1 VAERRP
7 AAPATGL
14 RVAIVTDLAGW
25 HGAQLR
31 RAFRA
36 RGIEARYKVSLR
48 DRIAALEAKGL
59 LLVRGSNARLAPE
72 HISISN
78 EVFVELMS

>member
-7 AAPATGL
+7 AAPAIGL

-36 RGIEARYKVSLR
+36 RGIEARYVSLER
-48 DRIAALEAKGL
+48 CMIDLARGVHGILMPGFERRL
-59 LLVRGSNARLAPE
+59 LDGALVRGVPGG
-72 HISISN
+72 
-78 EVFVELMS
+78 